1 MWKQADEG
9 KIAGAGAILFSKL
22 CAEGFSPPAVALSEH
37 DEKVLFDLEVKLKL
51 KHASARSQLWT
62 IVADFPASVL
72 LQRHELLIVLLN
84 GVGAPFSH
92 EDVVA
97 DPLGLH
103 AVGYLRALWLLL
115 SKVRNEVEILCDG
128 GLVSYMHTQCVS
140 GNKKSFLKADDVFSS
155 DALMEQAL
163 SLRYPSSSFC
173 SSASSVSVSGLA
185 FAVLAA
191 ALPLLRSRSLMVMQ
205 VLGDMAGLTLDLAFE
220 PSFDFEG
227 NAHDTNLRR
236 ARHLFDRLEQ
246 LTQSLSLERFL
257 SVDQDAAGNEGDLD
271 STELADRCFLS
282 CFSRFTS
289 DVLISL
295 RRSLGDL
302 LAIPTHLSRLE
313 HMLSYKGAT
322 ACWRV
327 PLLPA
332 CSLYTRI
339 SGLNSHIALR
349 TSLSVLSASVQF
361 DLLEGIDG
369 DVPRLLQL
377 LADLLDTLPMSRA
390 EQESYILC
398 LSAALRLLL
407 KFSGASHE
415 PHRSALHL
423 QILGS
428 LLASVNRLSKHTV
441 SCFHQ
446 SLADS
451 SIAPLEEPFVRSVH
465 SLA

>member
-9 KIAGAGAILFSKL
+9 KTAGAGAILFSKL

-128 GLVSYMHTQCVS
+128 GLVSYTHTQCVS
-140 GNKKSFLKADDVFSS
+140 GNKKSFLKTDYAFSS
-155 DALMEQAL
+155 DALAL

-205 VLGDMAGLTLDLAFE
+205 VLGDMAGLTLDLALE

-257 SVDQDAAGNEGDLD
+257 SVYQDAALNEGDLD
-271 STELADRCFLS
+271 FTELADRCFLS
-282 CFSRFTS
+282 CFSRFTL
-289 DVLISL
+289 DVLVSL

-302 LAIPTHLSRLE
+302 LTIPAHLSRLE
-313 HMLSYKGAT
+313 HMLSCQEAT

-339 SGLNSHIALR
+339 NGLNSHIALR
-349 TSLSVLSASVQF
+349 TSLNVLSASVQF

-377 LADLLDTLPMSRA
+377 LADLLDTLPMSHA
-390 EQESYILC
+390 EQESYLLC

-407 KFSGASHE
+407 KFSRAGNE

-423 QILGS
+423 QILS
-428 LLASVNRLSKHTV
+428 SILASVNRLSKHTV